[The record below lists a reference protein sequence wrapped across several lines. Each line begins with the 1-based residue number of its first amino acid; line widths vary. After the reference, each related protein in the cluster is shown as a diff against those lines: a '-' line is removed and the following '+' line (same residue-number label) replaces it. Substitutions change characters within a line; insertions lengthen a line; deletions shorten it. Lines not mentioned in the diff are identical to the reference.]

1 MQIPANERLIVALDV
16 PSYAEAEKLIK
27 DISGPVK
34 YFKVGSQLFTAC
46 GPKIVEL
53 IKAQGGKIFLDLKF
67 HDIPTTVAKAA
78 VSAVELG
85 VDMFN
90 LHSMGGF
97 QMMEEA
103 SNAALEA
110 CAQFKKPKPVILG
123 VTVLTSFDEAT
134 FSDVLGAPGRGIPE
148 QVLHLARLTKSA
160 GLDGVVASPQEIEL
174 LRKNMGDD
182 FVILTPGI
190 RPLDAE
196 AGDQKRIL
204 TPGQAIALGA
214 NYLVVG
220 RPITGAKDRTA
231 AANNIQK
238 EIQDALK

>member
-67 HDIPTTVAKAA
+67 HDIPNTVAKAA

-97 QMMEEA
+97 EMMEEA
-103 SNAALEA
+103 GSAAIEA
-110 CAQFKKPKPVILG
+110 CARFKKPKPVILG

-174 LRKNMGDD
+174 LRKNMPED

-196 AGDQKRIL
+196 AGDQKRFL

-214 NYLVVG
+214 DYLVVG
-220 RPITGAKDRTA
+220 RPITGAKDRNA

>member
-27 DISGPVK
+27 DISGPVR

-78 VSAVELG
+78 IAAVELG

-97 QMMEEA
+97 EMMEA
-103 SNAALEA
+103 AGNAAIEA
-110 CAQFKKPKPVILG
+110 CAKFQRPKPVILG

-174 LRKNMGDD
+174 LRKNLPQD

-196 AGDQKRIL
+196 VGDQKRIL

-214 NYLVVG
+214 DYLVVG
-220 RPITGAKDRTA
+220 RPITGAKDRNA

>member
-16 PSYAEAEKLIK
+16 PSYSEAERLIK

-78 VSAVELG
+78 VAAVELG

-103 SNAALEA
+103 ANAAIEA
-110 CAQFKKPKPVILG
+110 CSLFKKPKPVILG

-174 LRKNMGDD
+174 LRKNIGKD

-214 NYLVVG
+214 DYLVVG
-220 RPITGAKDRTA
+220 RPITGAKDRNA

>member
-16 PSYAEAEKLIK
+16 PSYSEAEKLIK

-53 IKAQGGKIFLDLKF
+53 IKTQGGKVFLDLKF
-67 HDIPTTVAKAA
+67 HDIPNTVGKAA

-97 QMMEEA
+97 EMMEEA
-103 SNAALEA
+103 ANAAIEA
-110 CAQFKKPKPVILG
+110 CSLFKKPKPVILG

-174 LRKNMGDD
+174 LRKNIGKD

-214 NYLVVG
+214 DYLVVG
-220 RPITGAKDRTA
+220 RPITGAKDRNAT
-231 AANNIQK
+231 ANNIQK

>member
-1 MQIPANERLIVALDV
+1 MQIPADQRLIVALDV
-16 PSYAEAEKLIK
+16 PSYSEAEKLIK
-27 DISGPVK
+27 DISGAVK

-53 IKAQGGKIFLDLKF
+53 IKSQGGKVFLDLKF
-67 HDIPTTVAKAA
+67 HDIPNTVAKAA
-78 VSAVELG
+78 VAAAELG

-90 LHSMGGF
+90 LHAMGGF
-97 QMMEEA
+97 EMMEEA
-103 SNAALEA
+103 GNAAIEA
-110 CAQFKKPKPVILG
+110 CARLKRPKPVILG

-148 QVLHLARLTKSA
+148 QVLHLAGLTKSA

-174 LRKNMGDD
+174 LRKNLQED

-204 TPGQAIALGA
+204 TPGQAIALGTD
-214 NYLVVG
+214 YLVVG
-220 RPITGAKDRTA
+220 RPITGARDRNA
-231 AANNIQK
+231 AAQNIQK